1 MEAAAL
7 PKLRIRGLKMS
18 NESNYKHYTRGG
30 QISFHNLRMW
40 FQINKAL
47 FHVYLFIWA
56 GLSVLLTCIFAPH
69 GMISQ
74 TLSYHG
80 AHFYHLAGIPHVFSI
95 PVKGGYAA
103 QTVEQLLHN
112 HYFSATSERL
122 LTLFLQS
129 TLWGFPLSLLV
140 ALFVSRYFI
149 YRGKVQTQNQFI
161 RGASLV
167 SSETL
172 KKQIVKQRK
181 ASDLNL
187 DGFPLLQGAEVQH
200 LLVHGTVGMG
210 KSQLIMKLMDCLRAR
225 GDRVIVYDKGCT
237 FTQAYFQEGHDVLLN
252 PFDARCANWDLWLE
266 APKDE
271 LLENM
276 AESLIPMH
284 GENDPFWVNAAR
296 TVFACL
302 ASQMREDKE
311 RSLSKMLRLLVTG
324 EFSELEPYLT
334 GTAAATLVSNKIE
347 KTAISI
353 RSVITTYLKSM
364 QSLSGL
370 EESGKP
376 SFSIRDYLLNNDFEG
391 WLFISSNGEQHK
403 SLKPLISMWIAM
415 ASLTLLSLPE
425 DANRRIWFICD
436 ELPSLHKLPL
446 LGETI
451 AEVRKFGGCFLLGM
465 QSFSQLEKVYGRS
478 GAAEIFDLLNTRA
491 FFASPSHEMAQL
503 VSKELGDE
511 EIDDTRENYSYGA
524 NSIRDGISLGKNRIT
539 RPLVTYPEIM
549 GLDPLTCYLRLP
561 GQYPITKLE
570 LLYQKRSAKASGFL
584 PRTLPPLSACN
595 ATLKNN
601 AVVNDTADNRFE
613 VQAPINKKRVK
624 RECDMESIF

>member
-1 MEAAAL
+1 MWD
-7 PKLRIRGLKMS
+7 
-18 NESNYKHYTRGG
+18 
-30 QISFHNLRMW
+30 QITKTLVYFCLGFWVLWSAVMMW
-40 FQINKAL
+40 M
-47 FHVYLFIWA
+47 
-56 GLSVLLTCIFAPH
+56 LT
-69 GMISQ
+69 G
-74 TLSYHG
+74 
-80 AHFYHLAGIPHVFSI
+80 
-95 PVKGGYAA
+95 
-103 QTVEQLLHN
+103 
-112 HYFSATSERL
+112 SERL
-122 LTLFLQS
+122 MQTFFYYGAYVYELAGMGHTFDISSQGHILQR
-129 TLWGFPLSLLV
+129 TVQDVLNNPYYRLNANACWNAFTQSLLV
-140 ALFVSRYFI
+140 GFFVALALGVLASIYFVRK
-149 YRGKVQTQNQFI
+149 GKIQTQNKFI
-161 RGASLV
+161 RGASLAQP
-167 SSETL
+167 EHL
-172 KKQIVKQRK
+172 KKQIIKESK
-181 ASDLNL
+181 HSDLNF
-187 DGFPLLQGAEVQH
+187 DGFPLLRGSEVQH

-210 KSQLIMKLMDCLRAR
+210 KSQLIMKLMDSLRAR

-237 FTQAYFQEGHDVLLN
+237 FTQAYFKEGQDVLLN

-296 TVFACL
+296 TVFSCV
-302 ASQMREDKE
+302 ASQMRKDKD
-311 RSLSKMLRLLVTG
+311 RSLSKLLRLLVTG
-324 EFSELEPYLT
+324 EFSELEPYLA

-364 QSLSGL
+364 HSLSGL
-370 EESGKP
+370 AESGQAP
-376 SFSIRDYLLNNDFEG
+376 FSIRDYLLNEELSG

-425 DANRRIWFICD
+425 DADRRIWFICD

-478 GAAEIFDLLNTRA
+478 GAGEIFDLLNTRA
-491 FFASPSHEMAQL
+491 FFASPSHQMAQL
-503 VSKELGDE
+503 VSKELGEE

-549 GLDPLTCYLRLP
+549 DLDPLTCYLRLP
-561 GQYPITKLE
+561 GQFPITKLN
-570 LLYQKRSAKASGFL
+570 LVYQKRTTQVEGFVPRVLPMLPQEPKDFKHVPRIDESSDTGFDVHAS
-584 PRTLPPLSACN
+584 
-595 ATLKNN
+595 K
-601 AVVNDTADNRFE
+601 
-613 VQAPINKKRVK
+613 NKKSVA

>member
-1 MEAAAL
+1 
-7 PKLRIRGLKMS
+7 
-18 NESNYKHYTRGG
+18 
-30 QISFHNLRMW
+30 
-40 FQINKAL
+40 
-47 FHVYLFIWA
+47 
-56 GLSVLLTCIFAPH
+56 
-69 GMISQ
+69 
-74 TLSYHG
+74 
-80 AHFYHLAGIPHVFSI
+80 
-95 PVKGGYAA
+95 
-103 QTVEQLLHN
+103 
-112 HYFSATSERL
+112 
-122 LTLFLQS
+122 
-129 TLWGFPLSLLV
+129 
-140 ALFVSRYFI
+140 
-149 YRGKVQTQNQFI
+149 
-161 RGASLV
+161 
-167 SSETL
+167 
-172 KKQIVKQRK
+172 
-181 ASDLNL
+181 
-187 DGFPLLQGAEVQH
+187 
-200 LLVHGTVGMG
+200 
-210 KSQLIMKLMDCLRAR
+210 
-225 GDRVIVYDKGCT
+225 
-237 FTQAYFQEGHDVLLN
+237 LN

-311 RSLSKMLRLLVTG
+311 RSLSKLLGLLVTG
-324 EFSELEPYLT
+324 EFSELEPYLS

-364 QSLSGL
+364 QSLNGL
-370 EESGKP
+370 DESGKP
-376 SFSIRDYLLNNDFEG
+376 SFSIRDYLLNKDLEG

-570 LLYQKRSAKASGFL
+570 LHYQKRSIKAAGFL
-584 PRTLPPLSACN
+584 PRAIPSLPPCDANLKKGSA
-595 ATLKNN
+595 
-601 AVVNDTADNRFE
+601 VNEPTSGRFE
-613 VQAPINKKRVK
+613 VQAPTNIKRIECESD
-624 RECDMESIF
+624 REFIF

>member
-1 MEAAAL
+1 MAL
-7 PKLRIRGLKMS
+7 L
-18 NESNYKHYTRGG
+18 
-30 QISFHNLRMW
+30 
-40 FQINKAL
+40 
-47 FHVYLFIWA
+47 
-56 GLSVLLTCIFAPH
+56 
-69 GMISQ
+69 
-74 TLSYHG
+74 
-80 AHFYHLAGIPHVFSI
+80 
-95 PVKGGYAA
+95 
-103 QTVEQLLHN
+103 
-112 HYFSATSERL
+112 
-122 LTLFLQS
+122 
-129 TLWGFPLSLLV
+129 
-140 ALFVSRYFI
+140 VSRYFI

-167 SSETL
+167 PSETL
-172 KKQIVKQRK
+172 KKQIIKQRK
-181 ASDLNL
+181 ASDLHL
-187 DGFPLLQGAEVQH
+187 DGFPLLQGSEVQH

-210 KSQLIMKLMDCLRAR
+210 KSQFIMKLMDCLRAR

-311 RSLSKMLRLLVTG
+311 RSLSKLLGLLVTG
-324 EFSELEPYLT
+324 EFSELEPYLN

-370 EESGKP
+370 DESGKP
-376 SFSIRDYLLNNDFEG
+376 SFSIRDYLLNKDLEG

-584 PRTLPPLSACN
+584 PRTLPLPSACN
-595 ATLKNN
+595 ATLKNT
-601 AVVNDTADNRFE
+601 AVVNDTADSRFDA
-613 VQAPINKKRVK
+613 QAPINKKRVE

>member
-1 MEAAAL
+1 M
-7 PKLRIRGLKMS
+7 
-18 NESNYKHYTRGG
+18 
-30 QISFHNLRMW
+30 
-40 FQINKAL
+40 
-47 FHVYLFIWA
+47 
-56 GLSVLLTCIFAPH
+56 
-69 GMISQ
+69 
-74 TLSYHG
+74 
-80 AHFYHLAGIPHVFSI
+80 
-95 PVKGGYAA
+95 
-103 QTVEQLLHN
+103 
-112 HYFSATSERL
+112 
-122 LTLFLQS
+122 
-129 TLWGFPLSLLV
+129 

-167 SSETL
+167 PSELL
-172 KKQIVKQRK
+172 KKQIIKQRK

-237 FTQAYFQEGHDVLLN
+237 FTQAYFQEGHDALLN

-376 SFSIRDYLLNNDFEG
+376 SFSIRDYLLNNDLEG

-570 LLYQKRSAKASGFL
+570 LHYQKRSAKASGFL
-584 PRTLPPLSACN
+584 PRTLPLLSACN

-601 AVVNDTADNRFE
+601 AVVNDPTDSRFE
-613 VQAPINKKRVK
+613 VQAPINKKRVE

>member
-1 MEAAAL
+1 
-7 PKLRIRGLKMS
+7 MS

-56 GLSVLLTCIFAPH
+56 GLSIVLTCIFAPH
-69 GMISQ
+69 GMIRQ
-74 TLSYHG
+74 TVAYHA
-80 AHFYHLAGIPHVFSI
+80 AHFYHLAGVPHVFSI
-95 PVKGGYAA
+95 PVKGGYAS

-112 HYFSATSERL
+112 HYFSATSDRL
-122 LTLFLQS
+122 LTFLLQS
-129 TLWGFPLSLLV
+129 TLWSFPLSLIV
-140 ALFVSRYFI
+140 ALLVSRYFI

-167 SSETL
+167 PSETL
-172 KKQIVKQRK
+172 KKQIIKQRK
-181 ASDLNL
+181 ASDLQL
-187 DGFPLLQGAEVQH
+187 DGFPLLQGSEVQH

-210 KSQLIMKLMDCLRAR
+210 KSQFIMKLMDCLRAR

-311 RSLSKMLRLLVTG
+311 RSLSKLLGLLVTG
-324 EFSELEPYLT
+324 EFSELEPYLN

-370 EESGKP
+370 DESGKP
-376 SFSIRDYLLNNDFEG
+376 SFSIRDYLLNKDLEG

-570 LLYQKRSAKASGFL
+570 LHYQKRSIKAAGFL
-584 PRTLPPLSACN
+584 PRAIPSLPPCDANLKKGSA
-595 ATLKNN
+595 
-601 AVVNDTADNRFE
+601 VNEPTSGRFE
-613 VQAPINKKRVK
+613 VQAPTNIKRI
-624 RECDMESIF
+624 ECESDKEFIF

>member
-1 MEAAAL
+1 VEAAAL
-7 PKLRIRGLKMS
+7 SQYTKKGCFMS

-30 QISFHNLRMW
+30 QISFHHLRMW
-40 FQINKAL
+40 DQITKTLLYCCLGIWGVCSGFMTWTLIGSERFFQTSSYYSAL
-47 FHVYLFIWA
+47 FFNEVRMNHTFKIPYQ
-56 GLSVLLTCIFAPH
+56 GRVLLR
-69 GMISQ
+69 S
-74 TLSYHG
+74 
-80 AHFYHLAGIPHVFSI
+80 
-95 PVKGGYAA
+95 
-103 QTVEQLLHN
+103 VEEVLN
-112 HYFSATSERL
+112 NPYYTRNATACFDAL
-122 LTLFLQS
+122 IQ
-129 TLWGFPLSLLV
+129 SLLIGFGV
-140 ALFVSRYFI
+140 ALLCGIVASIYFI
-149 YRGKVQTQNQFI
+149 RKGKFQTKNQFI
-161 RGASLV
+161 RGAILTD
-167 SSETL
+167 SETL
-172 KKQIVKQRK
+172 KRQIIHAKRN
-181 ASDLNL
+181 SDLML
-187 DGFPLLQGAEVQH
+187 DGFPLLRDSEVQH

-237 FTQAYFQEGHDVLLN
+237 FTQAYFQEGKDVLLN
-252 PFDARCANWDLWLE
+252 PFDVRCAPWDLWLE

-296 TVFACL
+296 TVFSCV
-302 ASQMREDKE
+302 ASTMRADKE
-311 RSLSKMLRLLVTG
+311 RSLSKLLRLLVTG
-324 EFSELEPYLT
+324 EFSELEPYLA

-353 RSVITTYLKSM
+353 RSVITTYLKSL

-370 EESGKP
+370 EETGKTP
-376 SFSIRDYLLNNDFEG
+376 FSIRDYLLNDALSG

-415 ASLTLLSLPE
+415 ASLTLLSLTE
-425 DANRRIWFICD
+425 DSNRRIWFICD

-491 FFASPSHEMAQL
+491 FFASPSHQMAQL

-549 GLDPLTCYLRLP
+549 GLDPLSCYLRLP
-561 GQYPITKLE
+561 GQFPITKLE
-570 LLYQKRSAKASGFL
+570 LHYEKRPVIAPGFI
-584 PRTLPPLSACN
+584 PRTMLPIPTCSVNSEPLEGVNETTNACVDFQSPKV
-595 ATLKNN
+595 AQR
-601 AVVNDTADNRFE
+601 AAR
-613 VQAPINKKRVK
+613 A
-624 RECDMESIF
+624 CDMESIF

>member
-1 MEAAAL
+1 MN
-7 PKLRIRGLKMS
+7 

-40 FQINKAL
+40 DQITKTLLYCCLGVWFITSAVLVWVLISTERLIQAAVYYYAL
-47 FHVYLFIWA
+47 FLNLVKTAHIFDIAHQGHVLKRTVQEVVTNPYYSLNANACIDA
-56 GLSVLLTCIFAPH
+56 LINASLIGLCVA
-69 GMISQ
+69 
-74 TLSYHG
+74 
-80 AHFYHLAGIPHVFSI
+80 
-95 PVKGGYAA
+95 
-103 QTVEQLLHN
+103 
-112 HYFSATSERL
+112 
-122 LTLFLQS
+122 
-129 TLWGFPLSLLV
+129 LSLG
-140 ALFVSRYFI
+140 ALLAVYFI
-149 YRGKVQTQNQFI
+149 RKGKVQVKNQFI
-161 RGASLV
+161 RGASLAPA
-167 SSETL
+167 ETL
-172 KKQIVKQRK
+172 KKQIIKERK
-181 ASDLNL
+181 NSDLTL
-187 DGFPLLQGAEVQH
+187 DGFPLVRGSEVQH

-237 FTQAYFQEGHDVLLN
+237 FTQAYFQEGHDALLN
-252 PFDARCANWDLWLE
+252 PFDARCANWDLWRE

-296 TVFACL
+296 TVFSCV
-302 ASQMREDKE
+302 ASQMRKDDE
-311 RSLSKMLRLLVTG
+311 RSLSKLLRLLVTG

-334 GTAAATLVSNKIE
+334 GTAAATLVSGKIE

-364 QSLSGL
+364 HSLSGL
-370 EESGKP
+370 EESGQAP
-376 SFSIRDYLLNNDFEG
+376 FSIRDYLLNEELSG

-425 DANRRIWFICD
+425 DAHRRIWFICD

-478 GAAEIFDLLNTRA
+478 GASEIFDLLNTRA
-491 FFASPSHEMAQL
+491 FFASPSHPMAQL
-503 VSKELGDE
+503 VSKELGEE

-524 NSIRDGISLGKNRIT
+524 NSIRDGISLGKNRCT

-549 GLDPLTCYLRLP
+549 DLDPLTCYLRLP

-570 LLYQKRSAKASGFL
+570 LLYQKRSVEAPGFI
-584 PRTLPPLSACN
+584 PRTIPSLPKKSTVSKECFLDEESSPS
-595 ATLKNN
+595 
-601 AVVNDTADNRFE
+601 RFE
-613 VQAPINKKRVK
+613 FKPKNSAGRKVQ
-624 RECDMESIF
+624 ECTMESIF

>member
-1 MEAAAL
+1 
-7 PKLRIRGLKMS
+7 MS

-47 FHVYLFIWA
+47 FQVYLFIWA
-56 GLSVLLTCIFAPH
+56 VLSVLVTWVSAPH

-74 TLSYHG
+74 ALAYHG
-80 AHFYHLAGIPHVFSI
+80 AHFYHLAGKSHVFSI
-95 PVKGGYAA
+95 PVKGGYAS
-103 QTVEQLLHN
+103 QTVEQILHN
-112 HYFSATSERL
+112 HYFAATSERL

-129 TLWGFPLSLLV
+129 VLWAFPLSLIV
-140 ALFVSRYFI
+140 ALLVSRYFI
-149 YRGKVQTQNQFI
+149 YRGKAQTQNQFI

-167 SSETL
+167 PAETL
-172 KKQIVKQRK
+172 KKQIIKEKK
-181 ASDLNL
+181 ASDLTL

-200 LLVHGTVGMG
+200 VLVHGTVGMG
-210 KSQLIMKLMDCLRAR
+210 KSQFIMKLMDCLRAR

-237 FTQAYFQEGHDVLLN
+237 FTEAYFQESHDVLLN
-252 PFDARCANWDLWLE
+252 PFDARCANWDLWRE

-284 GENDPFWVNAAR
+284 GETDPFWVNAAR
-296 TVFACL
+296 TVFASV
-302 ASQMREDKE
+302 ASKMREDNE
-311 RSLSKMLRLLVTG
+311 RSLDKLIRLLVTG
-324 EFSELEPYLT
+324 EFSELEPYLV

-370 EESGKP
+370 EASSHAP
-376 SFSIRDYLLNNDFEG
+376 FSIRDYLLNKDLAG

-503 VSKELGDE
+503 VSKELGNE

-570 LLYQKRSAKASGFL
+570 LHYQKRSAKAAGFL
-584 PRTLPPLSACN
+584 PRAIPSLPACN
-595 ATLKNN
+595 AALKNES
-601 AVVNDTADNRFE
+601 ADNNSTDRRVD
-613 VQAPINKKRVK
+613 VQAPTNKKRVE

>member
-1 MEAAAL
+1 
-7 PKLRIRGLKMS
+7 MS
-18 NESNYKHYTRGG
+18 DESNYKHYTRGG

-47 FHVYLFIWA
+47 FHVYLALWL
-56 GLSVLLTCIFAPH
+56 GLCVLVTCVWAPH
-69 GMISQ
+69 GMIAQ
-74 TLSYHG
+74 TLSYHC
-80 AHFYHLAGIPHVFSI
+80 AKFLHLAGIAHVFCI
-95 PVKGGYAA
+95 PVKGGHAA
-103 QTVEQLLHN
+103 QTVEQILHN
-112 HYFSATSERL
+112 PYFAATAL
-122 LTLFLQS
+122 HCLKLFFQS
-129 TLWGFPLSLLV
+129 IIWGFLLSLIA
-140 ALFVSRYFI
+140 ALCLTRYFV
-149 YRGKVQTQNQFI
+149 YRGKYQTQNQFI
-161 RGASLV
+161 RGASLLPADI
-167 SSETL
+167 L
-172 KKQIVKQRK
+172 KKQIVKHKK

-187 DGFPLLQGAEVQH
+187 DGFPLLKDAEVLH
-200 LLVHGTVGMG
+200 FLVHGTVGMG
-210 KSQLIMKLMDCLRAR
+210 KSQLIMKVMDCLRAR

-237 FTQAYFQEGHDVLLN
+237 FTAAYFKEGQDALLN
-252 PFDARCANWDLWLE
+252 PFDVRCANWDLWLE

-296 TVFACL
+296 TVFACV
-302 ASQMREDKE
+302 ASKMRMDEE
-311 RSLSKMLRLLVTG
+311 RSLSKLLRLLVTG

-364 QSLSGL
+364 QALSGL
-370 EESGKP
+370 EAVGQSP
-376 SFSIRDYLLNNDFEG
+376 FSIRDYLLNKDLAG

-425 DANRRIWFICD
+425 DPHRRIWFICD

-465 QSFSQLEKVYGRS
+465 QSFSQLVKVYGRS

-549 GLDPLTCYLRLP
+549 GLDSLTCYLRLP
-561 GQYPITKLE
+561 GQFPITKLE
-570 LLYQKRSAKASGFL
+570 LQYQKRTALAEGFI
-584 PRTLPPLSACN
+584 PRIMPPAFEDNKSSEPSF
-595 ATLKNN
+595 
-601 AVVNDTADNRFE
+601 VINDTTNNRFDGQ
-613 VQAPINKKRVK
+613 VPLTKKQMENAR
-624 RECDMESIF
+624 DFESIF

>member
-1 MEAAAL
+1 MQTE
-7 PKLRIRGLKMS
+7 P
-18 NESNYKHYTRGG
+18 NFKHYTRGG

-40 FQINKAL
+40 DQITKTLVTVCLCLWLVFTCFISWLLLPTEKLTHAL
-47 FHVYLFIWA
+47 VYYTAWFLDFTGKSHTFTLSFHGTIYHQSVQQIMHYPYFETNARHMVDLLGQSALGAFALACSAGIGLAVYFIRR
-56 GLSVLLTCIFAPH
+56 GK
-69 GMISQ
+69 SQ
-74 TLSYHG
+74 T
-80 AHFYHLAGIPHVFSI
+80 
-95 PVKGGYAA
+95 
-103 QTVEQLLHN
+103 E
-112 HYFSATSERL
+112 
-122 LTLFLQS
+122 
-129 TLWGFPLSLLV
+129 
-140 ALFVSRYFI
+140 
-149 YRGKVQTQNQFI
+149 NQFI
-161 RGASLV
+161 RGASQLTPA
-167 SSETL
+167 EL
-172 KKQIVKQRK
+172 KRRIIKCNQN
-181 ASDLNL
+181 SDLNL
-187 DGFPLLQGAEVQH
+187 DGFPLIRDSEVQH

-210 KSQLIMKLMDCLRAR
+210 KSQFIMKLMDDIRAR

-252 PFDARCANWDLWLE
+252 PFDARCANWDLWRE

-296 TVFACL
+296 TVFSSV
-302 ASQMREDKE
+302 ASRMREDKE
-311 RSLSKMLRLLVTG
+311 RSLSKLLRLLVTG
-324 EFSELEPYLT
+324 AFHELEPYLA

-353 RSVITTYLKSM
+353 RSVITTYLKSLH
-364 QSLSGL
+364 SLSGL
-370 EESGKP
+370 EDSGKEA
-376 SFSIRDYLLNNDFEG
+376 FSIRDYLLNQDLSG

-415 ASLTLLSLPE
+415 ASLTLLSLTE
-425 DANRRIWFICD
+425 DSNRRIWFICD

-491 FFASPSHEMAQL
+491 FFASPSHQMAQL

-549 GLDPLTCYLRLP
+549 DLAPLSCYLRLP
-561 GQYPITKLE
+561 GHYPITKLT
-570 LLYQKRSAKASGFL
+570 LTHQKRKAKSSGFL
-584 PRTLPPLSACN
+584 PRKLPEAEKPPMAFETLLENLDAGASHTEPKPSSR
-595 ATLKNN
+595 LKS
-601 AVVNDTADNRFE
+601 DE
-613 VQAPINKKRVK
+613 H
-624 RECDMESIF
+624 EWDMESIF

>member
-1 MEAAAL
+1 M
-7 PKLRIRGLKMS
+7 
-18 NESNYKHYTRGG
+18 
-30 QISFHNLRMW
+30 
-40 FQINKAL
+40 
-47 FHVYLFIWA
+47 
-56 GLSVLLTCIFAPH
+56 
-69 GMISQ
+69 
-74 TLSYHG
+74 
-80 AHFYHLAGIPHVFSI
+80 FSI

-103 QTVEQLLHN
+103 QTVEQILHN
-112 HYFSATSERL
+112 HYFSSISYRL
-122 LTLFLQS
+122 LNLFLQS
-129 TLWGFPLSLLV
+129 TLWALPFSLFAVL
-140 ALFVSRYFI
+140 LVSRYFI
-149 YRGKVQTQNQFI
+149 YQGKVQTQNQFI

-167 SSETL
+167 PAETL
-172 KKQIVKQRK
+172 KKHIVKLRK

-187 DGFPLLQGAEVQH
+187 DGFPLLEGAEVQH

-210 KSQLIMKLMDCLRAR
+210 KSQFIMKLMDCLRAR

-237 FTQAYFQEGHDVLLN
+237 FTQAYFQEGHDALLN

-302 ASQMREDKE
+302 ASQMREDKD
-311 RSLSKMLRLLVTG
+311 RSLSKLLGLLVTG
-324 EFSELEPYLT
+324 EFSELEPYLA

-370 EESGKP
+370 AESGRSP
-376 SFSIRDYLLNNDFEG
+376 FSIRDYLLNKELEG

-561 GQYPITKLE
+561 GHYPITKLE
-570 LLYQKRSAKASGFL
+570 LHYQKRSAKAAGFL
-584 PRTLPPLSACN
+584 PRAIPSIAACN
-595 ATLKNN
+595 ADLKNESDN
-601 AVVNDTADNRFE
+601 NDPADNRFDL
-613 VQAPINKKRVK
+613 QAQTVTKRVE
-624 RECDMESIF
+624 RECGMESIF